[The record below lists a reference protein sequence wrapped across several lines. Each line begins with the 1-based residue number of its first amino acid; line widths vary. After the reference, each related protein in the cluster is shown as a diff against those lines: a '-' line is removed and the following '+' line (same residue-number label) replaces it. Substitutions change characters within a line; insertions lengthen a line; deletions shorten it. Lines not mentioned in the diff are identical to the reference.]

1 MITTLTQPVECTNA
15 IKTDAV
21 STPELRSDVERAPK
35 NRDRGVDRRHAGH
48 GMLNADRVA
57 NRWAVAFR
65 HVLVKTLGRL
75 PGTRLKSRLIRALLG
90 VKMGHNVGLACGS
103 YLDPYDPSMITF
115 GDEVILGY
123 EAKIFVHMFTLD
135 RQRVRPVT
143 IGNRVLIGAGAIIA
157 PGVTIGDG
165 ATIAPYTVVNR
176 DVPAG
181 ALAMGNPMQIKKR
194 SAMSS
199 QDNPVEPN
207 RTGELE

>member
-1 MITTLTQPVECTNA
+1 MIATLTQPAERTNGTA
-15 IKTDAV
+15 TA
-21 STPELRSDVERAPK
+21 STPDVGETTDSRISADTNRK
-35 NRDRGVDRRHAGH
+35 NKRGVDRRHAGH

-65 HVLVKTLGRL
+65 HVLMKTIGRL
-75 PGTRLKSRLIRALLG
+75 PGTRLKSRLIGALLG
-90 VKMGHNVGLACGS
+90 VKMGRNVGFACGS
-103 YLDPYDPSMITF
+103 FLDPYDPSMITF
-115 GDEVILGY
+115 GDDVILGY

-176 DVPAG
+176 DIPAG
-181 ALAMGNPMQIKKR
+181 ALAIGNPMQINKRDKK
-194 SAMSS
+194 SNESTAS
-199 QDNPVEPN
+199 
-207 RTGELE
+207 